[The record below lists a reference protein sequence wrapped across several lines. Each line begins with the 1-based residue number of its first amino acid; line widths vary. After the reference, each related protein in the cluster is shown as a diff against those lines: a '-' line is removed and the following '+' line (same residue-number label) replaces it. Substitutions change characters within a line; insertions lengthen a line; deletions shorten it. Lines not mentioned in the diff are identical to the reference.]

1 VIEVARNPFQL
12 TNAEKNYYECLTVSE
27 EMACV
32 GAGVGGGFE
41 NTAELHVMKYDTA
54 MKTRDAAQ
62 WKKAVEDEHD
72 RMVEN
77 DVWTPV
83 NKN

>member
-1 VIEVARNPFQL
+1 
-12 TNAEKNYYECLTVSE
+12 
-27 EMACV
+27 
-32 GAGVGGGFE
+32 
-41 NTAELHVMKYDTA
+41 MKYDTA

-72 RMVEN
+72 RMLEN